1 MKKLRI
7 IIISFIS
14 ILLVGIIVTNNLI
27 NTRLENGIHNIELQN
42 EEAKSIEV
50 SLETLNDTLSFSDEN
65 YSISEL
71 EKDYVKT
78 IFSFLKTN
86 ISLKSGVYKFTF

>member
-14 ILLVGIIVTNNLI
+14 ILLVGIIVANNLI

-50 SLETLNDTLSFSDEN
+50 SLETLNDTLSFNDES

-86 ISLKSGVYKFTF
+86 ISLRSGVYKFTF